1 MNISS
6 VEYFRFDVPGVAA
19 MAIDAFVGCVLVN
32 HDRLV
37 ADELGL
43 DVTFG
48 ASHVRMATREREMG
62 ASVVI
67 ER

>member
-1 MNISS
+1 
-6 VEYFRFDVPGVAA
+6 
-19 MAIDAFVGCVLVN
+19 MAIDAFVGRILVN
-32 HDRLV
+32 HNRLV